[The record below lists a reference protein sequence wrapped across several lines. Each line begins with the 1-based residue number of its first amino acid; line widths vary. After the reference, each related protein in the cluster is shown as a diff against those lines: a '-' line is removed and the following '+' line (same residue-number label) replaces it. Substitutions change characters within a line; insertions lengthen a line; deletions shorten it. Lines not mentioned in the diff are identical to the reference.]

1 MKKLISILS
10 ITGLLLAMSAG
21 QAKASCQQVTNLQ
34 IPQVN
39 ATFNGEFCNSKT
51 YDFLSF
57 TGTATTGGKTYNV
70 VAVANITQGNKKV
83 TVSGSIT
90 VSGNGVNKQIT
101 FNKTVSTQYG
111 NLSGAIAWG
120 EQLVA
125 QFSKLP

>member
-1 MKKLISILS
+1 MRKIISILVP
-10 ITGLLLAMSAG
+10 GLLLALSAG
-21 QAKASCQQVTNLQ
+21 QAKATCQQVTNLQ

-57 TGTATTGGKTYNV
+57 TGTGTQGSQTYNV
-70 VAVANITQGNKKV
+70 LAVANITQGNKTV

-90 VSGNGVNKQIT
+90 VNGKSKT

-111 NLSGAIAWG
+111 SLSGLIAWG
-120 EQLVA
+120 EQLVT
-125 QFSKLP
+125 QLSTLH